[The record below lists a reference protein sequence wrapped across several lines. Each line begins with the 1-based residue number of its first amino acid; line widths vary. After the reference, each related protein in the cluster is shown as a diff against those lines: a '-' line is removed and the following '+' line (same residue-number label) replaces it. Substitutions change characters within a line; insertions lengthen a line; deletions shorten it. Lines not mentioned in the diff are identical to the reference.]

1 VEVTPRL
8 CRQILHTLDWS
19 GCCSC
24 PAMSGGG
31 PGGACG
37 PDSRVETISRL
48 AQWRIDTFGPCSYRR
63 SDPFKLGIWN
73 WSALLPPVPPDPDSC
88 CSCNSTNPPVAIVPG
103 TCRWRRA
110 APSLCASSRSPA
122 GWPRSSPLSRASCSA
137 SPGPARRD
145 APASP
150 LVLPTY
156 FHLDSSRFRLSLPY
170 TNNCLVLLEHH
181 YSLVDYIFT

>member
-1 VEVTPRL
+1 MN
-8 CRQILHTLDWS
+8 
-19 GCCSC
+19 GGG
-24 PAMSGGG
+24 SGG
-31 PGGACG
+31 ASG

-73 WSALLPPVPPDPDSC
+73 WSALLPVPPNPSFPPHHPNSC
-88 CSCNSTNPPVAIVPG
+88 CSCNSINPLLLG

-110 APSLCASSRSPA
+110 APSSCASSRSPA

-150 LVLPTY
+150 LVLGTY
-156 FHLDSSRFRLSLPY
+156 F
-170 TNNCLVLLEHH
+170 
-181 YSLVDYIFT
+181 